1 MQKIEIKYNPYKMKT
16 DMKINGKDVLGLGA
30 NYETLKEF
38 IKNDTPLQTWIEPV
52 FYENWKGFINELV
65 DEEVSDTIKII
76 FDGRKIDFNDLK
88 RACLG
93 QNEGRKNK
101 IKLELEHRRE
111 ISDEQLSNNIDL
123 VMKDLLSDRFKK
135 LVNEHNKTSQETYD
149 NLKENYEHAKNKE
162 FHIAFAGVYSSGK
175 STILN
180 ALVRKD
186 VLPTSDKTC
195 TSKIFKLKHD
205 KSLGEKLSL
214 RCLDEDGK
222 VVVHE
227 EKFPTDLACKKRLL
241 EITPIGANES
251 NPPEVDTIEI
261 RMNLSHLYPSPA
273 LEEKLKLVIVDT
285 PGCNSA
291 RTRSGDAGK
300 NEHEE
305 ISLGI
310 ITAENKEMIVICADG
325 QDYEDESIGEFLGEI
340 AEISKEDRGYFND
353 RFLFVLNKCDLKKYN
368 NGERAE
374 EAKASYA
381 EYLMAPDRWGLE
393 QDEDI
398 DFTPKIFMTSAYA
411 ALAIVKGADQ
421 YTVDEKK
428 VDGEKRN
435 LAKGYN
441 EMKELI
447 VEYSDENY
455 FFSQLCDIPKYR
467 QEEFKRK
474 FETAI
479 KNNEDARAV
488 ELQCGILCLE
498 SAIRDYIER
507 YAYPI
512 KVQSLLDTFEDLLD
526 EVEKFN
532 ESEANKLKKTID
544 ALTSKNAQKIT
555 AGKDKKIDEQRKN
568 KLSDIRIEVTKEQQ
582 KIDSFVIEEDRINS
596 VEKQFKETCDDDKFV
611 ELIRTEV
618 KNKKEYTAKEKEE
631 ILTGVRE
638 CYNRAWKNV
647 ENTLSSFQKDY
658 NRKLQESLDN
668 LRNRLEELEREKK
681 FEFDG
686 YNFKNSVSYQ
696 NAMKLNINDLRKE
709 AEKTKTKAHIRV
721 VANPIKQQKYKW
733 YQFFAKIDQF
743 FAPDTIEE
751 QVEDKYD
758 LSFLRNILS
767 NTNREVAM
775 LCADTIK
782 NYKSDCE
789 RIKKGIQEELTQLAN
804 DLAQTEK
811 AIQVRNQRIIVLS
824 KDINQL
830 EAAKKESDRTVQWLQ
845 TLKRKIEE
853 V

>member
-1 MQKIEIKYNPYKMKT
+1 MQKIEIKYSPYKMKT
-16 DMKINGKDVLGLGA
+16 NMKVNGKDVLGLGA

-52 FYENWKGFINELV
+52 PYENWKGFINELV
-65 DEEVSDTIKII
+65 DEEVSDTVKII

-93 QNEGRKNK
+93 QNEDRKNK

-135 LVNEHNKTSQETYD
+135 LVSKRKGKTLQETYN

-195 TSKIFKLKHD
+195 TSKIFKLEHD

-214 RCLDEDGK
+214 RCLDKDDK

-261 RMNLSHLYPSPA
+261 RMNLSHLYPSSA

-291 RTRSGDAGK
+291 RTRSGDAEK

-305 ISLGI
+305 ISLGM
-310 ITAENKEMIVICADG
+310 ITAENKEMVVICADG
-325 QDYEDESIGEFLGEI
+325 QDYEDESIGEFLREI
-340 AEISKEDRGYFND
+340 VEISKEDSGYFND

-368 NGERAE
+368 KDEKAE
-374 EAKASYA
+374 DAKKAYA
-381 EYLMAPDRWGLE
+381 EYLMDPERWGYGNDNE
-393 QDEDI
+393 TI

-421 YTVDEKK
+421 YTRDEKR
-428 VDGEKRN
+428 VDREKRN
-435 LAKGYN
+435 LAVGYN
-441 EMKELI
+441 DMKELT
-447 VEYSDENY
+447 VEYFDENY

-479 KNNEDARAV
+479 KDNEDVRAV

-526 EVEKFN
+526 EVEKFIFPGPII
-532 ESEANKLKKTID
+532 AIL
-544 ALTSKNAQKIT
+544 
-555 AGKDKKIDEQRKN
+555 
-568 KLSDIRIEVTKEQQ
+568 
-582 KIDSFVIEEDRINS
+582 NS
-596 VEKQFKETCDDDKFV
+596 
-611 ELIRTEV
+611 
-618 KNKKEYTAKEKEE
+618 Y
-631 ILTGVRE
+631 
-638 CYNRAWKNV
+638 
-647 ENTLSSFQKDY
+647 
-658 NRKLQESLDN
+658 
-668 LRNRLEELEREKK
+668 
-681 FEFDG
+681 
-686 YNFKNSVSYQ
+686 
-696 NAMKLNINDLRKE
+696 
-709 AEKTKTKAHIRV
+709 
-721 VANPIKQQKYKW
+721 
-733 YQFFAKIDQF
+733 
-743 FAPDTIEE
+743 
-751 QVEDKYD
+751 
-758 LSFLRNILS
+758 
-767 NTNREVAM
+767 
-775 LCADTIK
+775 
-782 NYKSDCE
+782 
-789 RIKKGIQEELTQLAN
+789 
-804 DLAQTEK
+804 
-811 AIQVRNQRIIVLS
+811 
-824 KDINQL
+824 
-830 EAAKKESDRTVQWLQ
+830 
-845 TLKRKIEE
+845 
-853 V
+853 